1 MSRRNSKITGK
12 NYTPTVALLLGALI
26 GIPLISAVSLPSG
39 NFFFY
44 LSAAASVSMAI
55 LAAVAWWR
63 SSELSMPS
71 IADD

>member
-12 NYTPTVALLLGALI
+12 NYTPTVALMLGSLI
-26 GIPLISAVSLPSG
+26 GIPLISSISLPSG

-44 LSAAASVSMAI
+44 LAAASSASMAI
-55 LAAVAWWR
+55 LAAVTWWR

-71 IADD
+71 IAAD